1 MKRLILMRH
10 GKSSWKNPI
19 ISDFDR
25 PLNSRGKN
33 DIVKISE
40 ILFEKSIKPE
50 LIISSPAKRT
60 KVTAE
65 KVAETLSKK
74 LHFEK
79 DFYEA
84 FYDEILEI
92 INDFDDH
99 IQDIMLVI
107 HNPAI
112 TDLRNHFLPDDYL
125 ENIPTSGVVAIEF
138 ENANSWKN
146 LGKGKELFYE
156 YPKKNIEEN

>member
-1 MKRLILMRH
+1 MRH

-19 ISDFDR
+19 LSDFDR

-33 DIVKISE
+33 DIIKISE
-40 ILFEKSIKPE
+40 ILFEKSVKPE

-84 FYDEILEI
+84 FYDEVIEI
-92 INDFDDH
+92 IKDFDNHLDT
-99 IQDIMLVI
+99 IMLVI

-112 TDLRNHFLPDDYL
+112 TDLRNHFIKESYL
-125 ENIPTSGVVAIEF
+125 DNIPTSGVVAIEF
-138 ENANSWKN
+138 PEAESWRKLSNA
-146 LGKGKELFYE
+146 KEIFYE
-156 YPKKNIEEN
+156 YPKKTKK